1 MDENGRWHLTKIMN
15 SSIRLDVF
23 LTVACYPARKEAA
36 NGQNRLHGDTMETDE
51 ATYRSYL
58 LRLWQVE
65 QNGNFTWR
73 CSLEEART
81 GQRQNFASIQGL
93 LSYLL
98 AETGEQSTVA
108 KEEET
113 S

>member
-1 MDENGRWHLTKIMN
+1 
-15 SSIRLDVF
+15 
-23 LTVACYPARKEAA
+23 
-36 NGQNRLHGDTMETDE
+36 METDE
-51 ATYRSYL
+51 ASYRSYL

-81 GQRQNFASIQGL
+81 GQRQNFASLDAL
-93 LSYLL
+93 LGYLL
-98 AETGEQSTVA
+98 AETSQQPGAQE
-108 KEEET
+108 KEKR

>member
-1 MDENGRWHLTKIMN
+1 MGK
-15 SSIRLDVF
+15 
-23 LTVACYPARKEAA
+23 
-36 NGQNRLHGDTMETDE
+36 TMATDE

-81 GQRQNFASIQGL
+81 GQRRNFASLQAL
-93 LSYLL
+93 LDFLL
-98 AETGEQSTVA
+98 AETNEQLIAT
-108 KEEET
+108 KEEKT
-113 S
+113 L